1 MVAGFYSFLYLFIRI
16 FFFRNICGFFNE
28 MNKINHVKILNF
40 DFIHCYFCPHG
51 TTLSGKVLLDNPVSR
66 RSWSRMDGVDT
77 IHVQRKIKRSEEKG
91 GGGGGGEEEEGGGGE
106 V

>member
-1 MVAGFYSFLYLFIRI
+1 
-16 FFFRNICGFFNE
+16 
-28 MNKINHVKILNF
+28 MNKINHVNIIKHFWGFITWMDYKKIEIKISNF

-51 TTLSGKVLLDNPVSR
+51 KTLSGKVLLDNPVSR
-66 RSWSRMDGVDT
+66 RSWCRMDGVDT

-91 GGGGGGEEEEGGGGE
+91 GGGGGGEEKEGGGGE

>member
-1 MVAGFYSFLYLFIRI
+1 MGFYSFFYLFIRI
-16 FFFRNICGFFNE
+16 FFSRNICGFFNE

-51 TTLSGKVLLDNPVSR
+51 KTLSGKVLLDNPVSR
-66 RSWSRMDGVDT
+66 RSWCRMDGVDT

-91 GGGGGGEEEEGGGGE
+91 SGGGGGGGKEKEGGGGE

>member
-1 MVAGFYSFLYLFIRI
+1 
-16 FFFRNICGFFNE
+16 
-28 MNKINHVKILNF
+28 MNKTNHVNIIKHFWGFIKWIDYKKNVGMEILNF

-66 RSWSRMDGVDT
+66 RSWCRMDGVDT

-91 GGGGGGEEEEGGGGE
+91 GGEEKEGGGGE